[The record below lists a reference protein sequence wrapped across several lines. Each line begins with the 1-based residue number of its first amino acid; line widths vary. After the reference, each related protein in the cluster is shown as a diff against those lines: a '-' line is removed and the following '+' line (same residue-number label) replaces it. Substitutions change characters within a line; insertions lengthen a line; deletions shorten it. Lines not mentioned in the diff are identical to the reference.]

1 MMDVGGQR
9 SERNKWIHCFEKVSA
24 VLFVTAISEYDQLTV
39 EEPVANRMDESLAL
53 FEEICMYSFILRFYS
68 IFRSRWFKDTPIILF
83 LNKNDLFVEKIT
95 QVPITVSPS
104 LAAYDGP
111 AADYDAALEFIKK
124 TFIGKNIFEESIAI
138 LIK

>member
-1 MMDVGGQR
+1 MAFL
-9 SERNKWIHCFEKVSA
+9 SCIE
-24 VLFVTAISEYDQLTV
+24 IS
-39 EEPVANRMDESLAL
+39 
-53 FEEICMYSFILRFYS
+53 IS
-68 IFRSRWFKDTPIILF
+68 IPTRIF
-83 LNKNDLFVEKIT
+83 
-95 QVPITVSPS
+95 VSPS